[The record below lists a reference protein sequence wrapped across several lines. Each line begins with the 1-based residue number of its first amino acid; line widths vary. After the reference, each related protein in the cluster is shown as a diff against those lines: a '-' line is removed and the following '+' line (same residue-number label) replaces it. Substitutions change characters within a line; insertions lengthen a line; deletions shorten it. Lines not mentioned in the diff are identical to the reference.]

1 MCQGSLDRATQG
13 NAGSAVDGDPVGD
26 DLVGLRPVPLRPKG
40 AIVGRIGVESERALD
55 CQRRCAFVPAAGARN
70 APVPLPVPMVIAP
83 AMIPLPPIVLAFTFT
98 PPLPVP
104 EPVLNRRAAVDRAN
118 ARLYR
123 SLAMDRQALIFL
135 HIPKTAGTTLN
146 RIIERQYSPFEIFTM
161 DPYRIRATPE
171 RLKRLPEGRRRRLR
185 IVRGHMFYGIHECL
199 PQGGTYFTMLRDPVA
214 RALSTYYFIL
224 RRPLNPLH
232 RKVKKERLTIED
244 CIRLF
249 PQRHNLQC
257 RMIAGVKDAGSTAGG
272 GLLDMAKEHL
282 TKSFSVVGI
291 CETFEESL
299 MLMAATFD
307 WQIPFYK
314 NCKVSKTRPQ
324 INPSTVEMIREH
336 NRLDVELY
344 EFGKRLFEESLRK
357 NEAAVRDGLAALRA
371 LPAPGSMQDFCNST
385 LGAGRFVLNKIA
397 SAI

>member
-1 MCQGSLDRATQG
+1 
-13 NAGSAVDGDPVGD
+13 
-26 DLVGLRPVPLRPKG
+26 
-40 AIVGRIGVESERALD
+40 
-55 CQRRCAFVPAAGARN
+55 
-70 APVPLPVPMVIAP
+70 
-83 AMIPLPPIVLAFTFT
+83 
-98 PPLPVP
+98 
-104 EPVLNRRAAVDRAN
+104 
-118 ARLYR
+118 
-123 SLAMDRQALIFL
+123 MDRQALIFL

-146 RIIERQYSPFEIFTM
+146 RIIERQYSPLEIFTM

-171 RLKRLPEGRRRRLR
+171 RLKRLSEGRRRRLR

-199 PQGGTYFTMLRDPVA
+199 PQGATYFTMLRDPVA

-257 RMIAGVKDAGSTAGG
+257 RMIAGVKDAGSTDEGR
-272 GLLDMAKEHL
+272 LLDMAKEHL

-299 MLMAATFD
+299 MVMAATFD
-307 WQIPFYK
+307 WQVPFYK

-344 EFGKRLFEESLRK
+344 EFGKVLFEESLQK
-357 NEAAVRDGLAALRA
+357 KEAEVRERLAALRA
-371 LPAPGSMQDFCNST
+371 LPAPNSVEDFCNTT

-397 SAI
+397 SAV